1 MKNSDKRSTHDENAV
16 SEWSR
21 PLRQEKFRKLL
32 EKSDKNPTH
41 RVPDWKGGSK
51 DLKIIEV
58 PIDLP
63 KYRISNG
70 RTISAQQEHVEK
82 HNLSK
87 SFFSDGDPELV
98 SVQDAQHEILKGMI
112 KEEGLERMFRDA
124 KQRQTEAIL
133 LDENGFVVNG
143 NRRLCCWRVLM
154 ERDSE
159 KYSHFRFIEVAIL
172 EEGSEAEINRLEAKL
187 QIEPDIRSEYSWHAE
202 ANMYDYQMKRFN
214 KKAPEI
220 AKLYGKTTAE
230 VENLIA
236 KRDLAAEYL
245 SVQGKEN
252 RWSLV
257 QESNYAFDSLFKASK
272 KARNPLDKD
281 MFKNFSYLFIEEPGE
296 AGDRLY
302 SMIPKIQEHL
312 GPVVVDLR
320 EELHVEEETSSDSE
334 ESYFGGGTNSNELLS
349 ASTNV
354 ALMRKIRS
362 SDEMKAKARESILQ
376 TIERESQLKTEITKK
391 NYLSDTLRKGLFHIK
406 NATDHGLKRGNF
418 LEGVDEQISQIRKQL
433 KVIESWLKE
442 NSDD

>member
-1 MKNSDKRSTHDENAV
+1 MKNTDRKSTHGKAAV

-21 PLRQEKFRKLL
+21 PLRQEKFRNLL
-32 EKSDKNPTH
+32 KKSDKNPTH
-41 RVPDWKGGSK
+41 RVPDWKGGPK

-70 RTISAQQEHVEK
+70 RTISAQQEYVEK
-82 HNLSK
+82 HSLSRN
-87 SFFSDGDPELV
+87 FFSEEDPELV
-98 SVQDAQHEILKGMI
+98 SVQEAQHEILKDMI
-112 KEEGLERMFRDA
+112 KEEGLEKMFRDT

-159 KYSHFRFIEVAIL
+159 KYSHFRFVEVAVL
-172 EEGSEAEINRLEAKL
+172 EEGSEVEINRLEAKL
-187 QIEPDIRSEYSWHAE
+187 QIEPDIRSDYSWHAE
-202 ANMYDYQMKRFN
+202 ANMYDYQMKHFN

-245 SVQGKEN
+245 RVQGKEN

-257 QESNYAFDSLFKASK
+257 QDSNYAFDSLFKASK
-272 KARNPLDKD
+272 KAKKPLEKN
-281 MFKNFSYLFIEEPGE
+281 MFKDFSYLFIEEPGE

-312 GPVVVDLR
+312 GPIVMDLR
-320 EELHVEEETSSDSE
+320 EELHVEAETSSDSE
-334 ESYFGGGTNSNELLS
+334 ESYFGGDANSNELLS
-349 ASTNV
+349 ASADV

-376 TIERESQLKTEITKK
+376 TIERESQLKAEKTKK
-391 NYLSDTLRKGLFHIK
+391 NYLSDTLRKGLAHVTSA
-406 NATDHGLKRGNF
+406 ATHGLRRGNS
-418 LEGVDEQISQIRKQL
+418 LDGVNDYISQIRMQL
-433 KVIESWLKE
+433 NRIESWLKD